1 MVVIV
6 ITGVPGTGKST
17 LAKEL
22 SKYINAKVINIGEYA
37 KKKRYVLEYDE
48 AFQTYI
54 VDEEKT
60 IKDLVKYIKENPG
73 NYIIEGT
80 FSHLL
85 PKEIVD
91 LYIVLKA
98 DPNLLYKRLSQRKYP
113 YHKIF
118 ENIWAQNLEIIEDE
132 LESENKK
139 YIVID
144 TTNRSLKEIVEEIMK
159 ILKFK

>member
-37 KKKRYVLEYDE
+37 KKKGYVLEYDE

>member
-37 KKKRYVLEYDE
+37 KKKGYVLEYDE

-60 IKDLVKYIKENPG
+60 IKDLVRYIKENPG

>member
-60 IKDLVKYIKENPG
+60 IKDLVRYIKENPG